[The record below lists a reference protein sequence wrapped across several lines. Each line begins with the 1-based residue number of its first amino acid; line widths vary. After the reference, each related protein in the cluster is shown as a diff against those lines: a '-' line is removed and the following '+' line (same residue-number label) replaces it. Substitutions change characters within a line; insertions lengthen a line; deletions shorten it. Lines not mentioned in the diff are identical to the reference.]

1 MLNSPVFEV
10 FIRSF
15 LPVYLGIGE
24 RLPHIRSTLDTS
36 NWVSVISLWMMN
48 GLLKGLNILSI
59 GISHKAENLNSTRKL
74 PFLNFFSDFFRKLAS
89 RIPKH
94 KIKILEGNVK
104 Y

>member
-59 GISHKAENLNSTRKL
+59 GISQKEENLNSTRNFHSSTFFL
-74 PFLNFFSDFFRKLAS
+74 ISFGSLLLAFLNIRL
-89 RIPKH
+89 
-94 KIKILEGNVK
+94 K